1 MFMASSGAA
10 GSFLGCPDQPHRSHS
25 VGKWSTQLQRS
36 ESLPSPEYNDASS
49 LTHTPKAKKLSRLPH
64 VFDRV
69 LQLPFHSDTEVLV
82 QETPD
87 SFHFV
92 ANSENIT
99 IPDDYQALV
108 VEIFPGL
115 TKIVV
120 LKDTD
125 SGDDNPSMDELEI
138 DTWRCRLPATV
149 RPEMVNARCIEGQLI
164 VTVPKTL
171 ESGES
176 CWWAKC

>member
-1 MFMASSGAA
+1 MKIH
-10 GSFLGCPDQPHRSHS
+10 PTPTKRIITI
-25 VGKWSTQLQRS
+25 TQ
-36 ESLPSPEYNDASS
+36 YNDASS
-49 LTHTPKAKKLSRLPH
+49 LTHTPKAKKLYRLPH

-69 LQLPFHSDTEVLV
+69 LELPFHSDTEVLV

-149 RPEMVNARCIEGQLI
+149 RPEMANARCIEGQLI

-171 ESGES
+171 NLENLVGGQNVDEEAHISWLGGLL
-176 CWWAKC
+176 

>member
-1 MFMASSGAA
+1 MKVH
-10 GSFLGCPDQPHRSHS
+10 PTPKKRNN
-25 VGKWSTQLQRS
+25 TIT
-36 ESLPSPEYNDASS
+36 PYNDTSS
-49 LTHTPKAKKLSRLPH
+49 LTHNPKAKKLNRLPH

-69 LQLPFHSDTEVLV
+69 LELPFHSDTEVLV

-87 SFHFV
+87 SFRFV

-108 VEIFPGL
+108 VDIFPGL

-125 SGDDNPSMDELEI
+125 SGDHNPSMDELEI

-149 RPEMVNARCIEGQLI
+149 RPEMVNARCIEGQLM

-171 ESGES
+171 NLENLVGGQNVEEEANISWLDGLL
-176 CWWAKC
+176 